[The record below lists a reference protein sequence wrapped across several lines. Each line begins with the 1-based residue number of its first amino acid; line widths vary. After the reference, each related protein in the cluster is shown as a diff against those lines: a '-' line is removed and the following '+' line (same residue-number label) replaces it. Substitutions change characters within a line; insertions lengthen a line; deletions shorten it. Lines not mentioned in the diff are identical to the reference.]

1 MGNRVAYFNQTS
13 LKFVS
18 PPGICPVFLPLN
30 FYFRVHRRKIFDIF
44 QLRQLRMCPTNTR
57 VFAVALNRRASVC
70 PTARFDA
77 HGIPFNVI
85 STILTMLTCARVNVT
100 VRHSPN
106 DTVVESGARDIRH
119 SEAIRHDRRVPALM
133 KFSRHLAQKEKKKE
147 SVKRMYQRNNIEFRT
162 YTIAFIVDVIPYTVA
177 N

>member
-100 VRHSPN
+100 VRHSRM
-106 DTVVESGARDIRH
+106 TQWWKVAR
-119 SEAIRHDRRVPALM
+119 AISATAKPFA
-133 KFSRHLAQKEKKKE
+133 
-147 SVKRMYQRNNIEFRT
+147 
-162 YTIAFIVDVIPYTVA
+162 TIAAYLL
-177 N
+177 